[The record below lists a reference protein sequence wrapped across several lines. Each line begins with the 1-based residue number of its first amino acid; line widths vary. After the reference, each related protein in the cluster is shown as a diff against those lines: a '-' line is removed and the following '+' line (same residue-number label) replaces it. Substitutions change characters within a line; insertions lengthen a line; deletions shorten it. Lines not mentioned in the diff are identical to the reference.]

1 MNAFIN
7 IKSAEKTLQFGQKK
21 CKTMLVGKNSEEI
34 ISNELLVDDWIVD
47 YTENKETGE
56 TEIVETFNGQVPMSK
71 TGEQKYLGFVLSNKG
86 DNMANIREMKNK
98 SIGII
103 RKIFNKLNCLSLQKY
118 YFECAMIFLNSML
131 RGSILYAADMYYN
144 LKESELRQIERIEEG
159 YLRKIFKTTKGCP
172 LSQLYLESG
181 HIPARFEI
189 QKMRLMYLKNILEQS
204 ESSLISKF
212 FRLQQEEPSKGDW
225 VSQCLKDLKE
235 LKVNQTFQE
244 IKVMPKIKFANILK
258 IRIKKKTPCC
268 T

>member
-1 MNAFIN
+1 
-7 IKSAEKTLQFGQKK
+7 
-21 CKTMLVGKNSEEI
+21 
-34 ISNELLVDDWIVD
+34 
-47 YTENKETGE
+47 
-56 TEIVETFNGQVPMSK
+56 
-71 TGEQKYLGFVLSNKG
+71 
-86 DNMANIREMKNK
+86 MANIREMKNK

-103 RKIFNKLNCLSLQKY
+103 RKIFNKLNRLSLQKY

-144 LKESELRQIERIEEG
+144 LEESELRQIERIEEG

-258 IRIKKKTPCC
+258 IRMKENAMLYLKEKQKSKGK
-268 T
+268 